1 MPDIIYNLSLRKL
14 NHKKMEQFILK
25 NAEIMQNTS
34 GTNHLPILV
43 NILQSK
49 TGRGHSIITKIGEM
63 FYSNVK
69 IH

>member
-1 MPDIIYNLSLRKL
+1 
-14 NHKKMEQFILK
+14 MEQFILK